1 VRLSDRRAN
10 SASDA
15 GPISTCAITV
25 RSRTLLE
32 TRRGGSRSAAAGHPQ
47 RATLCAVDVKVGRF
61 QPDLECLLDLR
72 PVAIG
77 DRVPGGGVAATAPI
91 DHPSPRTCSTVT
103 VVRAD
108 PPRSEL
114 TPLPPGRWFEGRL
127 TTASSGQIPMS
138 TSKPPTE
145 ERRDRSPWLL
155 GMIVRRDRRGAGIG
169 SLLLARLERW
179 AYSQGY
185 ELLLVATGGVA
196 AGFYQRCG
204 WRIYETVDRD
214 FEPATVLTKEPRA
227 EPM

>member
-1 VRLSDRRAN
+1 
-10 SASDA
+10 
-15 GPISTCAITV
+15 
-25 RSRTLLE
+25 
-32 TRRGGSRSAAAGHPQ
+32 
-47 RATLCAVDVKVGRF
+47 
-61 QPDLECLLDLR
+61 
-72 PVAIG
+72 
-77 DRVPGGGVAATAPI
+77 
-91 DHPSPRTCSTVT
+91 
-103 VVRAD
+103 
-108 PPRSEL
+108 
-114 TPLPPGRWFEGRL
+114 
-127 TTASSGQIPMS
+127 MS

-185 ELLLVATGGVA
+185 ELLWAATGGAA

-204 WRIYETVDRD
+204 WWIYETVDRD